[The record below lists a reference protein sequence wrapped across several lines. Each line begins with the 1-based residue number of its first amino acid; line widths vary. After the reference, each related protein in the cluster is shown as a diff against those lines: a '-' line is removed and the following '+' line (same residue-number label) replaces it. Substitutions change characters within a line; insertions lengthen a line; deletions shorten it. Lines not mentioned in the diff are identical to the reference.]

1 MLFRSPAPAPIEWGK
16 AAVVREGSDLSF
28 WCAGREIYTA
38 LAAADILEKE
48 HGLRAAVVNVRFL
61 KPFDAALF
69 KQYLDKPVVT
79 LEDHVKQGGLAS
91 IVAEL
96 AAGNGC
102 PAMLSYGWDADEI
115 IPHGSTAK
123 IREEHG
129 FTPAAIA
136 ENVAA
141 KVLSLR

>member
-1 MLFRSPAPAPIEWGK
+1 M
-16 AAVVREGSDLSF
+16 
-28 WCAGREIYTA
+28 
-38 LAAADILEKE
+38 AAADILEKN
-48 HGLRAAVVNVRFL
+48 HGIHAAVVNVRFL

-69 KQYLDKPVVT
+69 KQYLAKPVVT

-91 IVAEL
+91 IAAEL

-102 PAMLSYGWDADEI
+102 PAMLSWGWEADEI

-123 IREEHG
+123 IREERG
-129 FTPAAIA
+129 FTPEAIA
-136 ENVAA
+136 EAVAA

>member
-1 MLFRSPAPAPIEWGK
+1 M
-16 AAVVREGSDLSF
+16 
-28 WCAGREIYTA
+28 
-38 LAAADILEKE
+38 AAADILEKK
-48 HGLRAAVVNVRFL
+48 HGLHAAVVNVRFL

-69 KQYLDKPVVT
+69 RQYLGKPVVT

-91 IVAEL
+91 IAAEL
-96 AAGNGC
+96 AAGAGC
-102 PAMLSYGWDADEI
+102 PALISYGWDADEI

-129 FTPAAIA
+129 FTAEAIA
-136 ENVAA
+136 ETVAA